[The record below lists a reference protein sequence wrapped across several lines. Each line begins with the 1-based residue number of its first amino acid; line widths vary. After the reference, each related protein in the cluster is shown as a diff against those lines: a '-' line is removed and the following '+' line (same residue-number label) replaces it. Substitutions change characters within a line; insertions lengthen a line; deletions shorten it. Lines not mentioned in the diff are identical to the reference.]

1 LLLKKRPSS
10 GRHWPSCPSL
20 HVAMLPSLLTVEGR
34 NGNWKRFVVRSAL
47 GLAKWLIHV
56 KHFSAAE
63 VRSAVDQW
71 LHYVG
76 RCTRNSA

>member
-1 LLLKKRPSS
+1 MCEL
-10 GRHWPSCPSL
+10 
-20 HVAMLPSLLTVEGR
+20 
-34 NGNWKRFVVRSAL
+34 VRSAL
-47 GLAKWLIHV
+47 GLAKWLVHV
-56 KHFSAAE
+56 KRFSAAE